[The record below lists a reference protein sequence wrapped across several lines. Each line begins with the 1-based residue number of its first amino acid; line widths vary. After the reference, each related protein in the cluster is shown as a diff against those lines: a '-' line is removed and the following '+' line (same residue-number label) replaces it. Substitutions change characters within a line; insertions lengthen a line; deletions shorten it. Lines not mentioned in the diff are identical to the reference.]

1 MEKVSVDMQ
10 KDLISRLAA
19 ANMTK
24 EQLSEVSKSIAN
36 TKGLKIVDWWI
47 LGIPAFE
54 RVIIQAHIPI
64 KEGESAIGKLA
75 MNERF
80 KGLEILRKGIP
91 KPDIFQVNLII
102 ENIRTNMP
110 QV

>member
-1 MEKVSVDMQ
+1 MEKTAVNLE
-10 KDLISRLAA
+10 KDLVSHLAA

-24 EQLSEVSKSIAN
+24 EQLSEISKSIVSL
-36 TKGLKIVDWWI
+36 KGVKIVDWWI

-54 RVIIQAHIPI
+54 RVIIQAHVPI
-64 KEGESAIGKLA
+64 KETDSINRLLI
-75 MNERF
+75 NERF

-91 KPDIFQVNLII
+91 KPDFFQVEMTI